1 MKHFVIYSRRVLVKN
16 FLADFKEIQINSRDI
31 TLGLQTFWFQ
41 LLGAAANEQMQDG
54 LRDLESTYYVLS
66 GL

>member
-1 MKHFVIYSRRVLVKN
+1 MKHFVIHSRRVLVKN
-16 FLADFKEIQINSRDI
+16 FLADFKEIKINSWDI
-31 TLGLQTFWFQ
+31 NLQTFWFQ

-54 LRDLESTYYVLS
+54 VRDLESTYYVLS